1 MQLQIDLREPKTLVA
16 YIKSLNESAKNKVT
30 IIQKNLDIGDFVFYD
45 EKNERTLLI
54 IERKSLSDLE
64 SSIKDGRY
72 NEQSFRLNETLIHNH
87 NIIYLLEGA
96 IINYKNTF
104 FRNTLYS
111 TLFSLNYY
119 KGFSVINSLNQIET
133 GDLLLAFASKLI
145 RENKPGFYCDLSNN
159 VENNIIN
166 NNNTSHD
173 NTNYIDNVKVSKK
186 SHVNSD
192 NIFQLM
198 LMQIPGISAA
208 SAQALANEF
217 KNIEDL
223 IISLKDEKNERIKNV
238 KLASGRK
245 LNKTICESLKKYLV

>member
-1 MQLQIDLREPKTLVA
+1 MQLFIDLREPKTLVA
-16 YIKSLNESAKNKVT
+16 YITSLNESAKNKVT

-72 NEQSFRLNETLIHNH
+72 NEQSFRLNESQIHNH

-119 KGFSVINSLNQIET
+119 KGFSVINSLNQVET

-145 RENKPGFYCDLSNN
+145 RENKPGFYYDLSNN
-159 VENNIIN
+159 VNIIN
-166 NNNTSHD
+166 NTTND

-223 IISLKDEKNERIKNV
+223 ISSLKDEKDERLKNV

-245 LNKTICESLKKYLV
+245 LNKIISESLKKYI

>member
-1 MQLQIDLREPKTLVA
+1 MQLLIDLREPKTLVA
-16 YIKSLNESAKNKVT
+16 YITSLNENAKNKVT

-45 EKNERTLLI
+45 EKNECTLLI

-72 NEQSFRLNETLIHNH
+72 NEQSFRLNEAQIHNH

-159 VENNIIN
+159 VNITNNINTTN
-166 NNNTSHD
+166 NNN
-173 NTNYIDNVKVSKK
+173 NYIDNVKVTKK
-186 SHVNSD
+186 SHINSD

-198 LMQIPGISAA
+198 IMQIPGISAI

-223 IISLKDEKNERIKNV
+223 ISSLKDEKNERLKNV

-245 LNKTICESLKKYLV
+245 LNKTINDSLKKYLV

>member
-1 MQLQIDLREPKTLVA
+1 M
-16 YIKSLNESAKNKVT
+16 
-30 IIQKNLDIGDFVFYD
+30 
-45 EKNERTLLI
+45 
-54 IERKSLSDLE
+54 
-64 SSIKDGRY
+64 
-72 NEQSFRLNETLIHNH
+72 
-87 NIIYLLEGA
+87 
-96 IINYKNTF
+96 
-104 FRNTLYS
+104 
-111 TLFSLNYY
+111 FSLNYY
-119 KGFSVINSLNQIET
+119 KGFSVINSLNQVET

-166 NNNTSHD
+166 ANII
-173 NTNYIDNVKVSKK
+173 NTNTIKDNYIENVKLSKK

-198 LMQIPGISAA
+198 IMQIPGISAA

-223 IISLKDEKNERIKNV
+223 ISSLKDEKDERLKNV

-245 LNKTICESLKKYLV
+245 LNKTISESLKKYLL